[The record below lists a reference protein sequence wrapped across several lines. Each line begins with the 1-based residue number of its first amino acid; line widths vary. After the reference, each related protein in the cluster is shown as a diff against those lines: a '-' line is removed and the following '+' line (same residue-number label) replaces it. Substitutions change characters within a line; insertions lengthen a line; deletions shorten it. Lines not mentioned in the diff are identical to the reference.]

1 VSTTQEGMTS
11 KMGEKIGEHIDETGE
26 YEIIRRKRAA
36 LLDHE
41 YDGIREYDN
50 PTPGWWH
57 GIFLASVVFSVF
69 YVAFFHVSPMSWTIH
84 EQWTRKQNVE
94 TKKLFG
100 TLALQPTQ
108 QDILKMQ
115 ADARMMAVGRGM
127 FESNCAA
134 CHAKDGGGINGFN
147 LCDNNYKSVAKLE
160 DIYTVITKGANNGAM
175 PPWET
180 RLNQNERVLVSAYVA
195 SLRGTTPAAPRSA
208 DGVEIPP
215 FPQPTK

>member
-1 VSTTQEGMTS
+1 VTS
-11 KMGEKIGEHIDETGE
+11 VPSNMNDNNRNDEIIDETGE
-26 YEIIRRKRAA
+26 YEIIKRKRAS

-57 GIFLASVVFSVF
+57 AIFIATIVFSVF
-69 YVAFFHVSPMSWTIH
+69 YVAFFHISPMSWTIH

-100 TLALQPTQ
+100 SLALQPTQ
-108 QDILKMQ
+108 ADIQKMGL
-115 ADARMMAVGRGM
+115 DPKMMQVAKGM
-127 FESNCAA
+127 FEGNCAA
-134 CHAKDGGGINGFN
+134 CHAKDGGGLNGVN
-147 LCDNNYKSVAKLE
+147 LCDDNYKNVKTLE

-180 RLNQNERVLVSAYVA
+180 RMSQNERVLISAYVA
-195 SLRGTTPAAPRSA
+195 SLRGTTPATPRGPEG
-208 DGVEIPP
+208 DVIEP
-215 FPQPTK
+215 FPVAGK